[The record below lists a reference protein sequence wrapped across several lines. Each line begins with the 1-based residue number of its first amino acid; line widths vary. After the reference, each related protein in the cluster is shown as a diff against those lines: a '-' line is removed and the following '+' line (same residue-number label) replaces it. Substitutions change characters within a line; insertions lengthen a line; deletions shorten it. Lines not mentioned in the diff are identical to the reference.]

1 MQVTTAPGRG
11 GSGAGPTMRV
21 MKTVTLLA
29 SLALLAGCANPPTS
43 VSDSS
48 GAAQSEADRQELGLA
63 LYIMPGTFVTIGES
77 RVVGDTTSRVRIRHA
92 RFWKERRDE
101 GWLYA
106 EYVPMD
112 DDAHPFRQR
121 IYRIRPVHGQNG
133 VIVDAYAVPD
143 AASHVGEWRKARPF
157 EAIAPGSLV
166 ELPGCRMRIE
176 RQMEMVLAGGT
187 VGHECHGGV
196 PGVDHERWEF
206 QFTSSSMRTAEFGLD
221 AAGKSAIAPVGPWEM
236 RRISQTPQ

>member
-1 MQVTTAPGRG
+1 
-11 GSGAGPTMRV
+11 MRV
-21 MKTVTLLA
+21 MKSTPLVA
-29 SLALLAGCANPPTS
+29 SLLLLAGCANPPTS
-43 VSDSS
+43 ASDPA
-48 GAAQSEADRQELGLA
+48 GASLSEAERQELGLA
-63 LYIMPGTFVTIGES
+63 LYIMPGTFITIGES

-92 RFWKERRDE
+92 RFWKERSGE

-121 IYRIRPVHGQNG
+121 IYRIRPVKGQNG
-133 VIVDAYAVPD
+133 VVVDAFAVPD

-157 EAIAPGSLV
+157 EGLSPGSLV

-187 VGHECHGGV
+187 VGQECHGGTA
-196 PGVDHERWEF
+196 GADHERWEF

-221 AAGKSAIAPVGPWEM
+221 AAGKPAIPPVGPWEM
-236 RRISQTPQ
+236 RRISQDPQ